1 MKIPQALRNTRYF
14 LNGNNFN
21 VLCLFF
27 FLLPWMT
34 QAHPVPPKKEFYS
47 LLVYHLKDKGQEARL
62 DTYCQQALIPF
73 LHKQGF
79 GKIGVFK
86 PVTGDTTLY
95 ILIPSTNLE
104 KLLKWP
110 ENALKDAAYL
120 QNGKDYVETAWD
132 HPIYSRMET
141 IVLEAF
147 PEMPQLSAPELN
159 GPDTARIYELRS
171 YEGPTERLYQNK
183 VEMFNKG
190 NEVGIFKRLGFNA
203 VFYAS
208 VLSGSKMPNLM
219 YMTSFESRAEREAHW
234 KAFGADAE
242 WKKLIGDTY
251 YAHNVSHQ
259 DITLCHATP
268 YSEY

>member
-1 MKIPQALRNTRYF
+1 MKIPQVLRNTRYF

-259 DITLCHATP
+259 DIILCHATP

>member
-1 MKIPQALRNTRYF
+1 MNIPKALKNTRYF

-27 FLLPWMT
+27 FLLPRMT
-34 QAHPVPPKKEFYS
+34 QAHPVPPKKEYYS

-62 DTYCQQALIPF
+62 DDYCQQALIPF

-86 PVTGDTTLY
+86 PVTNDTTLY
-95 ILIPSTNLE
+95 VLIPSSNLE

-120 QNGKDYVETAWD
+120 NNGKDYVEAAWD
-132 HPIYSRMET
+132 HPVYSRMET
-141 IVLEAF
+141 IILEAF
-147 PEMPQLSAPELN
+147 PEMPRMEAPN
-159 GPDTARIYELRS
+159 VKDTGAIYELRS

-208 VLSGSKMPNLM
+208 VVSGSRMPNLM
-219 YMTSFESRAEREAHW
+219 YMTSFVSRAEREAHW

-242 WKKLIGDTY
+242 WKKLIGDSY

-259 DITLCHATP
+259 DIILCHAAA